1 MKEGT
6 KGRLW
11 LMGFGLN
18 LSAGLIHAI
27 LHNYSVSVAC
37 FVFSYFSFEMV
48 VRNYIDRVSGE
59 TLEGDNDNEA
69 Q

>member
-1 MKEGT
+1 MSNQL

-18 LSAGLIHAI
+18 LSGSVLHGI
-27 LHNYSVSVAC
+27 LHNYVVA
-37 FVFSYFSFEMV
+37 VVALIISYVSFEIV
-48 VRNYIDRVSGE
+48 VRNYIDKVLPE
-59 TLEGDNDNEA
+59 ATNEES